1 MADNTAQL
9 KNTSSYST
17 LLRAV
22 DFAAAPPLLHALRL
36 SHTGRVL
43 EEGLNEGVAELAG
56 FTLGLPQ
63 RGLRFIKEQITGKRD
78 ATPLEN
84 QSFSQEWFTKKME
97 EGRESTLALLG
108 RSKEEI
114 TTPTDKI
121 VHGVGKLAPMVGSF
135 FIPGLQEVSAV
146 KIPKLVTSLGSQMAV
161 TEIGMDVI
169 DFTENKLQ
177 IWAGNPAKTQI
188 AKTGTS
194 AEFEKAVFNQPSKDN
209 MTVAITIRNPELSKG
224 LEH

>member
-17 LLRAV
+17 LMRAV
-22 DFAAAPPLLHALRL
+22 DFAATPPLLHALRL
-36 SHTGRVL
+36 THTGRVF
-43 EEGLNEGVAELAG
+43 ETGVNEGIDELAG
-56 FTLGLPQ
+56 LTLGLPQ
-63 RGLRFIKEQITGKRD
+63 RGIRFIKEQVTGKRD

-84 QSFSQEWFTKKME
+84 QSFSQEWFTKKIE
-97 EGRESTLALLG
+97 QGRESTLALLG

-135 FIPGLQEVSAV
+135 FIPGLQEISAV
-146 KIPKLVTSLGSQMAV
+146 KVPKLVASIGSQVAV

-169 DFTENKLQ
+169 DFTEDKLQ

-194 AEFEKAVFNQPSKDN
+194 AEFEKAVFNQSSKDN
-209 MTVAITIRNPELSKG
+209 MTVATTVRNPELSKG
-224 LEH
+224 WEH